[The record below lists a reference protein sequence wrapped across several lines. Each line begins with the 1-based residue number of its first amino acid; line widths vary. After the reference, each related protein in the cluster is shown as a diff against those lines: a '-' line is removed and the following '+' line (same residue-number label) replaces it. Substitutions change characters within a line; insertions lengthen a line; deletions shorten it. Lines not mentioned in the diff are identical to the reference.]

1 MNKPK
6 HFIQISLVQ
15 QILRVRDWYDPVRMI
30 WEENCL
36 LPKNGRSAPG
46 ARRPTGVNFFL
57 ALGSLE
63 IFWALGAYCKSKSQ
77 GQWIFWS
84 STFARRIMS
93 FYPILTLIPYFCSI
107 CYVFFKFIKI
117 CDIVCLFSIILAI
130 WSYQL
135 QNVIFAKNWK
145 IKIAKNLGNRQTMT
159 KFFTN
164 SKSINKI
171 LKM

>member
-1 MNKPK
+1 MEKKYILN
-6 HFIQISLVQ
+6 FSLKNIFGRSHHPHKIKGFFEQVGGG
-15 QILRVRDWYDPVRMI
+15 VNNSGNSGFD
-30 WEENCL
+30 NN
-36 LPKNGRSAPG
+36 LPKNRGFPY
-46 ARRPTGVNFFL
+46 
-57 ALGSLE
+57 
-63 IFWALGAYCKSKSQ
+63 YCKSKSQ

-117 CDIVCLFSIILAI
+117 FDIVCLFSIFLAI

-145 IKIAKNLGNRQTMT
+145 IKIAKNLGNRQTMA

>member
-1 MNKPK
+1 MRTLCHKK
-6 HFIQISLVQ
+6 
-15 QILRVRDWYDPVRMI
+15 
-30 WEENCL
+30 
-36 LPKNGRSAPG
+36 
-46 ARRPTGVNFFL
+46 FFRTKKVL
-57 ALGSLE
+57 
-63 IFWALGAYCKSKSQ
+63 IRIYCKSKSQ

-145 IKIAKNLGNRQTMT
+145 IKIAKNLRNRQTMT

-171 LKM
+171 LKMRGISVKIGQKLAKLWYKM